1 MSENEELSNPT
12 DVDSTLDIVEDTMDR
27 FLSAATVEA
36 VFGLPIEHGENLII
50 PAAEVLSLAGFGVGF
65 GSGTGEPSG
74 EQQAASSGSGGG
86 GGGGGRVF
94 SRPVAV
100 IVASPTYV
108 RVKPV
113 VDVTKIVMA
122 WLTAFAFVFA
132 TMARMKRGQIDS

>member
-1 MSENEELSNPT
+1 MSENEELSTPT
-12 DVDSTLDIVEDTMDR
+12 DMDSTLDIVEDTMDR

-50 PAAEVLSLAGFGVGF
+50 PAAEVLSFAGFGVGF

-100 IVASPTYV
+100 IVASPTHV

-122 WLTAFAFVFA
+122 WFTAFAFVFA
-132 TMARMKRGQIDS
+132 TMARMNRGRIDS